1 MKLSMWM
8 IANRL
13 NNFDLDINIKSD
25 APAILKSA
33 RRAYATNCVH
43 IFQSGNDVICN
54 GEGNYIRIKDINVSQ
69 AFEIVQSIF
78 DFYDDWHDNIF
89 YAISKYDFNELLN
102 YCYYVFNNPIILM
115 DANCK
120 VIAIGKQYEENDVD
134 SEWKHLKK
142 YNYSSIDAIKYLRD
156 TSTYGPTFY
165 EQGPKFYNFTSN
177 QLRSN
182 CLSSSIYYNELF
194 CGRINV
200 LEKDRLL
207 NYGDYQLLEYIVTL
221 IKPYISTL
229 ALSKDSSSICNVF
242 LSLINKENININDYN
257 NQLKYIDWD
266 KNDNYRI
273 CILYKGSD
281 SSIKSLLTMYCGIIE
296 NNLNYSKAFIKNNNL
311 IVIFNESKI
320 DFSKG
325 LNILKDIINQCNMK
339 LSISNSFTGL
349 NRLNVY
355 YNQLLYTINSQ
366 NTSCEK
372 SSDVIYFY
380 NHALNY
386 IIESKFNEDIL
397 YACHPNILKLWEYD
411 EKSNN
416 NDKIDTL
423 YTYLTNERSI
433 TKTSQ
438 LLFLHKNTL
447 IYRMKKIEAQ
457 ISCNLNDSYTREYI
471 IFSIKVLKLYTNKYK
486 RNSYN
491 QTQNLH
497 SV

>member
-1 MKLSMWM
+1 MKISMWM

-13 NNFDLDINIKSD
+13 NNFDLDINIKND
-25 APAILKSA
+25 DPCTLKSA

-89 YAISKYDFNELLN
+89 YAISKYNFNELIN
-102 YCYYVFNNPIILM
+102 YCYYVFNNPIVLI

-120 VIAIGKQYEENDVD
+120 VLAISKQYKENDVD
-134 SEWKHLKK
+134 LEWQHLKK
-142 YNYSSIDAIKYLRD
+142 YNYSSINAIKYLRD
-156 TSTYGPTFY
+156 ASAYGSTFY
-165 EQGPKFYNFTSN
+165 EQGPKFYNFKSD

-182 CLSSSIYYNELF
+182 CLSSSIYYNGLF
-194 CGRINV
+194 SGRINV

-207 NYGDYQLLEYIVTL
+207 NHGDYQILEYLVAL

-229 ALSKDSSSICNVF
+229 ALSNDSSSVYDIF
-242 LSLINKENININDYN
+242 LSLINKENININDYD
-257 NQLKYIDWD
+257 NQLKYIDWN
-266 KNDNYRI
+266 KNDTYRI
-273 CILYKGSD
+273 CILYKESD
-281 SSIKSLLTMYCGIIE
+281 PSIKSLLTMYCGIIE
-296 NNLNYSKAFIKNNNL
+296 NNLNYSKAFIKNNSL
-311 IVIFNESKI
+311 IVIFNENKI
-320 DFSKG
+320 EFSKG
-325 LNILKDIINQCNMK
+325 LNILKDIINQCSMN

-349 NRLNVY
+349 NRLDVY
-355 YNQLLYTINSQ
+355 YNQLLYTINYQ
-366 NTSCEK
+366 NTYLNK
-372 SSDVIYFY
+372 LSDIIYFY
-380 NHALNY
+380 DHALNY

-397 YACHPNILKLWEYD
+397 YACHPGILKLW
-411 EKSNN
+411 KSDKNN
-416 NDKIDTL
+416 DSNDKIDTL

-447 IYRMKKIEAQ
+447 IYRIKKIEEQ

-471 IFSIKVLKLYTNKYK
+471 IFSIRVLNL
-486 RNSYN
+486 YN
-491 QTQNLH
+491 QTQNYTL
-497 SV
+497 SKYKSILEE